1 MAMLISSR
9 AGWLMVDIK
18 PIYLKIF
25 IIKTKFLFI
34 LCNIRNNLKINQYAK
49 KVNLYNKKQLLDS
62 VIKL

>member
-34 LCNIRNNLKINQYAK
+34 LCNIRNNLKINQYGK